1 MTNAAATISNSPVTT
16 DDFERICLGGNLW
29 AMSYIDESGNEV
41 VWFPAGQT
49 DEGEAA
55 VAIYDECDEE
65 WESPVLWKSAADLQ
79 VACDVLNSATF

>member
-1 MTNAAATISNSPVTT
+1 MTNAATTANNSPATA
-16 DDFERICLGGNLW
+16 DSFDRIRLGGNLW

-49 DEGEAA
+49 DDGEAA

-65 WESPVLWKSAADLQ
+65 WESPVLWKPAADLQ
-79 VACDVLNSATF
+79 AACDVINSATL